1 MLANEVITY
10 QCVDPHHKV
19 TGTTSRTTNITCGA
33 TGRWNTGGWPACRT
47 QCVVPTP
54 AQVRSSKGGMFR
66 EGRNTPHMIHLI
78 VIAEDILST
87 ILCQYECNSPH
98 NVRTSILLQRCP
110 LPPTCLRHARDF
122 HWKARMLA
130 SVIIPDPAR
139 PRWTNGTV
147 A

>member
-1 MLANEVITY
+1 MQGGCPLIHLSCQVTFYPAILYWSDRNSLLLHPSSSSHSLQGTLVLANEVITY

-66 EGRNTPHMIHLI
+66 EDRATHLDG
-78 VIAEDILST
+78 EDILS
-87 ILCQYECNSPH
+87 LG
-98 NVRTSILLQRCP
+98 R
-110 LPPTCLRHARDF
+110 A
-122 HWKARMLA
+122 
-130 SVIIPDPAR
+130 
-139 PRWTNGTV
+139 
-147 A
+147 